1 LAQAVYFCIVFHC
14 TDFRCAI
21 DAMARLQFHICL
33 AVLTLQFAGSLGTS
47 GPLGELAK
55 TVESVKEK
63 VGNPTPNEVVKDIK
77 NGISAVRSN
86 AEDIVNNSAG
96 KEAEEQLP
104 TTEQVTEAVEKAK
117 DQGAEAISDAASS
130 AQASSPEDTAS
141 ELRKATPKAVEALN
155 TTSSQLADG
164 AEHVGSQAAALVN
177 RTSHK
182 LADSIS
188 EPTKSSSDLPGLK
201 SSGRAIG
208 TASCLAFMGIMLCC
222 AVTGT
227 RVRNSMSARRPVLLQ
242 DTLMGEVV

>member
-1 LAQAVYFCIVFHC
+1 
-14 TDFRCAI
+14 
-21 DAMARLQFHICL
+21 M
-33 AVLTLQFAGSLGTS
+33 
-47 GPLGELAK
+47 GELAK

-164 AEHVGSQAAALVN
+164 AEHVGSQAA
-177 RTSHK
+177 
-182 LADSIS
+182 
-188 EPTKSSSDLPGLK
+188 
-201 SSGRAIG
+201 
-208 TASCLAFMGIMLCC
+208 
-222 AVTGT
+222 
-227 RVRNSMSARRPVLLQ
+227 
-242 DTLMGEVV
+242 